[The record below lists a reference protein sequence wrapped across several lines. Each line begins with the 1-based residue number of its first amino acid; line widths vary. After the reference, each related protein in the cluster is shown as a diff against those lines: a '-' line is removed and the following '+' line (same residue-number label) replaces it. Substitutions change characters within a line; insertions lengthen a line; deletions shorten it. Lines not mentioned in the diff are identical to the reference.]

1 MMFKKVLV
9 ANRGEIAVRV
19 IRTLKEMGI
28 KSVAIYSSA
37 DADSLHVKLAD
48 EAISVGGPKSKDSY
62 LNMKNILSAALLTGA
77 EAIHPGY
84 GFLSENELFVEMV
97 EAVGL
102 KWIGPSPKVIE
113 LMGNKANA
121 RESMRAA
128 GVPVI
133 PGSEGFIRDASEAK
147 AVADR
152 VGYPLLLKAAAGGG
166 GKGMR
171 FVYSDDE
178 LADKFDDAQREAKAA
193 FGDEHMYVE
202 KVMENVRHIEMQVMR
217 DQFGNV
223 LYFPERNC
231 SLQRN
236 NQKVMEESPALG
248 VTPAMRSE
256 LGDIATKAVNALQY
270 ENTGTLEFLQDHE
283 GNFYFME
290 MNTRIQVEHPVTE
303 MVTGVDLIRM
313 QIEVAAGEALKV
325 SQDDIALNGH
335 ALEVRLNAEQPA
347 LNFAPSAGQIDF
359 AFLPTGG
366 PGIRIDS
373 AIYTGDRIQPF
384 YDSMIGKLLVHA
396 ENRLDA
402 VTKMKRILDEL
413 VIEGVNTNAQFQ
425 MALLNDPTVV
435 RGMFD
440 TRYLEKDFL
449 PRWQDSLP
457 AAD

>member
-1 MMFKKVLV
+1 MFKKVLV

-102 KWIGPSPKVIE
+102 KWIGPSPHVIE

-121 RESMRAA
+121 RESMCAA

-133 PGSEGFIRDASEAK
+133 PGSEGFIRDANEAK
-147 AVADR
+147 LVADR

-171 FVYSDDE
+171 FVYSEDE

-217 DQFGNV
+217 DQFGHV

-248 VTPAMRSE
+248 VTPAMRE
-256 LGDIATKAVNALQY
+256 NLGDIATKAVNALQY
-270 ENTGTLEFLQDHE
+270 ENTGTLEFLQDHD
-283 GNFYFME
+283 GHFYFME

-313 QIEVAAGEALKV
+313 QIEVAAGEPLKV
-325 SQDDIALNGH
+325 SQADIALKGH

-347 LNFAPSAGQIDF
+347 KNFAPSAGTIDF

-373 AIYTGDRIQPF
+373 AIYTGDKIQPF

-396 ENRLDA
+396 DNRLEA
-402 VTKMKRILDEL
+402 VTKMDRILDEL
-413 VIEGVNTNAQFQ
+413 VIQGVNTNADFQ
-425 MALLNDPTVV
+425 KALLHDPTVA

-440 TRYLEKDFL
+440 TRYLEKEFL
-449 PRWQDSLP
+449 PRWQASLP

>member
-1 MMFKKVLV
+1 MFKKVLV

-102 KWIGPSPKVIE
+102 KWIGPSPHVIE

-133 PGSEGFIRDASEAK
+133 PGSEGFIRDANEAK
-147 AVADR
+147 LVADR

-171 FVYSDDE
+171 FVYSEDE

-217 DQFGNV
+217 DQFGHV

-248 VTPAMRSE
+248 VTPAMRE
-256 LGDIATKAVNALQY
+256 NLGDIATKAVNALQY
-270 ENTGTLEFLQDHE
+270 ENTGTLEFLQDHD
-283 GNFYFME
+283 GHFYFME

-313 QIEVAAGEALKV
+313 QIEVAAGEPLKV
-325 SQDDIALNGH
+325 SQSDIALKGH

-347 LNFAPSAGQIDF
+347 KNFAPSAGTIDF

-373 AIYTGDRIQPF
+373 AIYTGDKIQPF

-396 ENRLDA
+396 DNRLEA
-402 VTKMKRILDEL
+402 VTKMDRILDEL
-413 VIEGVNTNAQFQ
+413 VIQGVNTNADFQ
-425 MALLNDPTVV
+425 KALLHDQTVA

-440 TRYLEKDFL
+440 TRYLEKEFL
-449 PRWQDSLP
+449 PRWQASLP

>member
-1 MMFKKVLV
+1 MFKKVLV

-84 GFLSENELFVEMV
+84 GFLSENELFVEMA
-97 EAVGL
+97 EAVDL

-133 PGSEGFIRDASEAK
+133 PGSEGFIRDATEAK

-171 FVYSDDE
+171 FVYSADE

-217 DQFGNV
+217 DRFGNV

-248 VTPAMRSE
+248 VTQEMRDN
-256 LGDIATKAVNALQY
+256 LGEIATKAVNALQY
-270 ENTGTLEFLQDHE
+270 ENTGTLEFLQDHD

-313 QIEVAAGEALKV
+313 QIEVAAGEPLSV
-325 SQDDIALNGH
+325 SQADIALKGH

-347 LNFAPSAGQIDF
+347 KNFAPSAGTIDF

-373 AIYTGDRIQPF
+373 AIYAGDKIQPF

-396 ENRLDA
+396 NNRADA
-402 VTKMKRILDEL
+402 VTKMDRILDEL
-413 VIEGVNTNAQFQ
+413 VVHGVSTNAEFQ
-425 MALLNDPTVV
+425 KALLHDPTVA

-440 TRYLEKDFL
+440 TRYLEKEFL
-449 PRWQDSLP
+449 PRWQASLP
-457 AAD
+457 KAD

>member
-1 MMFKKVLV
+1 M
-9 ANRGEIAVRV
+9 
-19 IRTLKEMGI
+19 
-28 KSVAIYSSA
+28 
-37 DADSLHVKLAD
+37 
-48 EAISVGGPKSKDSY
+48 
-62 LNMKNILSAALLTGA
+62 
-77 EAIHPGY
+77 
-84 GFLSENELFVEMV
+84 
-97 EAVGL
+97 
-102 KWIGPSPKVIE
+102 
-113 LMGNKANA
+113 
-121 RESMRAA
+121 
-128 GVPVI
+128 
-133 PGSEGFIRDASEAK
+133 
-147 AVADR
+147 ADR

-171 FVYSDDE
+171 FVYSADE

-217 DQFGNV
+217 DRFGNV

-248 VTPAMRSE
+248 VTQEMRDN
-256 LGDIATKAVNALQY
+256 LGEIATKAVNALQY
-270 ENTGTLEFLQDHE
+270 ENTGTLEFLQDHD

-313 QIEVAAGEALKV
+313 QIEVAAGEPLSV
-325 SQDDIALNGH
+325 SQADIALKGH

-347 LNFAPSAGQIDF
+347 KNFAPSAGTIDF

-373 AIYTGDRIQPF
+373 AIYAGDKIQPF

-396 ENRLDA
+396 NNRADA
-402 VTKMKRILDEL
+402 VTKMDRILDEL
-413 VIEGVNTNAQFQ
+413 VVHGVSTNAEFQ
-425 MALLNDPTVV
+425 KALLHDPTVA

-440 TRYLEKDFL
+440 TRYLEKEFL
-449 PRWQDSLP
+449 PRWQASLP
-457 AAD
+457 KAD

>member
-1 MMFKKVLV
+1 MFKKVLV

-102 KWIGPSPKVIE
+102 KWIGPSPHVIE

-133 PGSEGFIRDASEAK
+133 PGSEGFIRDANEAK
-147 AVADR
+147 LVADR

-171 FVYSDDE
+171 FVYSEDE

-217 DQFGNV
+217 DQFGHV

-248 VTPAMRSE
+248 VTPAMRKN

-270 ENTGTLEFLQDHE
+270 ENTGTLEFLQDHD
-283 GNFYFME
+283 GHFYFME

-313 QIEVAAGEALKV
+313 QIEVAAGEPLKV
-325 SQDDIALNGH
+325 SQADIALKGH

-347 LNFAPSAGQIDF
+347 KNFAPSAGTIDF

-373 AIYTGDRIQPF
+373 AIYTGDKIQPF

-396 ENRLDA
+396 DNRLEA
-402 VTKMKRILDEL
+402 VTKMDRILDEL
-413 VIEGVNTNAQFQ
+413 VIQGVNTNADFQ
-425 MALLNDPTVV
+425 KALLHDPTVA

-440 TRYLEKDFL
+440 TRYLEKEFL
-449 PRWQDSLP
+449 PRWQASLP
-457 AAD
+457 VAD

>member
-1 MMFKKVLV
+1 MFKKVLV

-102 KWIGPSPKVIE
+102 KWIGPSPHVIK

-133 PGSEGFIRDASEAK
+133 PGSEGFIRDANEAK
-147 AVADR
+147 LVADR

-171 FVYSDDE
+171 FVYSEDE

-217 DQFGNV
+217 DQFGHV

-248 VTPAMRSE
+248 VTPAMRE
-256 LGDIATKAVNALQY
+256 NLGDIATKAVNALQY
-270 ENTGTLEFLQDHE
+270 ENTGTLEFLQDHD
-283 GNFYFME
+283 GHFYFME

-313 QIEVAAGEALKV
+313 QIEVAAGEPLKV
-325 SQDDIALNGH
+325 SQSDIALKGH

-347 LNFAPSAGQIDF
+347 KNFAPSAGTIDF

-373 AIYTGDRIQPF
+373 AIYTGDKIQPF

-396 ENRLDA
+396 DNRLEA
-402 VTKMKRILDEL
+402 VTKMDRILDEL
-413 VIEGVNTNAQFQ
+413 VIQGVNTNADFQ
-425 MALLNDPTVV
+425 KALLHDPTVA

-440 TRYLEKDFL
+440 TRYLEKEFL
-449 PRWQDSLP
+449 PRWQASLP

>member
-1 MMFKKVLV
+1 MFKKVLV

-102 KWIGPSPKVIE
+102 KWIGPSPHVIE

-133 PGSEGFIRDASEAK
+133 PGSEGFIRDANEAK
-147 AVADR
+147 PVADR

-171 FVYSDDE
+171 FVYSEDE

-217 DQFGNV
+217 DQFGQV

-248 VTPAMRSE
+248 VTPAMRE
-256 LGDIATKAVNALQY
+256 NLGDIATKAVNALQY
-270 ENTGTLEFLQDHE
+270 ENTGTLEFLQDHD
-283 GNFYFME
+283 GHFYFME

-313 QIEVAAGEALKV
+313 QIEVAAGEPLKV
-325 SQDDIALNGH
+325 SQADIALKGH

-347 LNFAPSAGQIDF
+347 KNFAPSAGTIDF

-373 AIYTGDRIQPF
+373 AIYTGDKIQPF

-396 ENRLDA
+396 DNRLDA
-402 VTKMKRILDEL
+402 VTKMDRILDEL
-413 VIEGVNTNAQFQ
+413 VIQGVNTNANFQ
-425 MALLNDPTVV
+425 KALLHDPTVA

-440 TRYLEKDFL
+440 TRYLEKEFL
-449 PRWQDSLP
+449 PRWQASLP

>member
-1 MMFKKVLV
+1 MFKKVLV

-102 KWIGPSPKVIE
+102 KWIGPSPHVIE

-133 PGSEGFIRDASEAK
+133 PGSEGFIRDANEAK
-147 AVADR
+147 LVADR

-171 FVYSDDE
+171 FVYSEDE

-217 DQFGNV
+217 DQFGHV

-248 VTPAMRSE
+248 VTPAMRE
-256 LGDIATKAVNALQY
+256 NLGDIATKAVNALQY
-270 ENTGTLEFLQDHE
+270 ENTGTLEFLQDHD
-283 GNFYFME
+283 GHFYFME

-313 QIEVAAGEALKV
+313 QIEVAAGEPLKV
-325 SQDDIALNGH
+325 SQSDIALKGH

-347 LNFAPSAGQIDF
+347 KNFAPSAGTIDF

-373 AIYTGDRIQPF
+373 AIYTGDKIQPF

-396 ENRLDA
+396 DNRLEA
-402 VTKMKRILDEL
+402 VTKMDRILDEL
-413 VIEGVNTNAQFQ
+413 VIQGVNTNADFQ
-425 MALLNDPTVV
+425 KALLHDPTVA

-440 TRYLEKDFL
+440 TRYLEKEFL
-449 PRWQDSLP
+449 PRWQASLP
-457 AAD
+457 ATD

>member
-1 MMFKKVLV
+1 MFKKVLV

-84 GFLSENELFVEMV
+84 GFLSENELFVEMA

-133 PGSEGFIRDASEAK
+133 PGSEGFIRDAAEAK

-171 FVYSDDE
+171 FVYSADE

-217 DQFGNV
+217 DRFGNV

-248 VTPAMRSE
+248 VTQEMRDN
-256 LGDIATKAVNALQY
+256 LGEIATKAVNALQY
-270 ENTGTLEFLQDHE
+270 ENTGTLEFLQDHD

-313 QIEVAAGEALKV
+313 QIEVAAGEPLSV
-325 SQDDIALNGH
+325 SQADIALKGH

-347 LNFAPSAGQIDF
+347 KNFAPSAGTIDF

-373 AIYTGDRIQPF
+373 AIYAGDKIQPF

-396 ENRLDA
+396 NNRADA
-402 VTKMKRILDEL
+402 VTKMDRILDEL
-413 VIEGVNTNAQFQ
+413 VVHGVSTNAEFQ
-425 MALLNDPTVV
+425 KVLLLVNKGA

-440 TRYLEKDFL
+440 TRYLEKEFL
-449 PRWQDSLP
+449 PRWQASLP
-457 AAD
+457 KAD

>member
-1 MMFKKVLV
+1 MFKKVLV

-248 VTPAMRSE
+248 VTPAMRAE

-303 MVTGVDLIRM
+303 MVTGIDLIRM
-313 QIEVAAGEALKV
+313 QIEVAAGEALKL
-325 SQDDIALNGH
+325 SQDDITLNGH

-347 LNFAPSAGQIDF
+347 LNFAPSAGKIDF

-373 AIYTGDRIQPF
+373 AIYTGDKIQPF

-413 VIEGVNTNAQFQ
+413 VIEGVNTNADFQ

>member
-1 MMFKKVLV
+1 MFKKVLV

-102 KWIGPSPKVIE
+102 KWIGPSPHVIE

-133 PGSEGFIRDASEAK
+133 PGSEGFIRDANEAK
-147 AVADR
+147 LVADR

-171 FVYSDDE
+171 FVYSEDE

-217 DQFGNV
+217 DQFGHV

-248 VTPAMRSE
+248 VTPAMRE
-256 LGDIATKAVNALQY
+256 NLGDIATKAVNALQY
-270 ENTGTLEFLQDHE
+270 ENTGTLEFLQDHD
-283 GNFYFME
+283 GHFYFME

-313 QIEVAAGEALKV
+313 QIEVAAGEPLKV
-325 SQDDIALNGH
+325 SQSDIALKGH

-347 LNFAPSAGQIDF
+347 KNFAPSAGTINF

-373 AIYTGDRIQPF
+373 AIYTGDKIQPF

-396 ENRLDA
+396 DNRLEA
-402 VTKMKRILDEL
+402 VTKMDRILDEL
-413 VIEGVNTNAQFQ
+413 VIQGVNTNADFQ
-425 MALLNDPTVV
+425 KALLHDPTVA

-440 TRYLEKDFL
+440 TRYLEKEFL
-449 PRWQDSLP
+449 PRWQASLP

>member
-1 MMFKKVLV
+1 MFKKVLV

-102 KWIGPSPKVIE
+102 KWIGPSPHVIE

-133 PGSEGFIRDASEAK
+133 PGSEGFIRDANEAK
-147 AVADR
+147 LVADR

-171 FVYSDDE
+171 FVYSEDE

-217 DQFGNV
+217 DQFGHV

-248 VTPAMRSE
+248 VTPAMRE
-256 LGDIATKAVNALQY
+256 NLGDIATKAVNALQY
-270 ENTGTLEFLQDHE
+270 ENTGTLEFLQDHD
-283 GNFYFME
+283 GHFYFME

-313 QIEVAAGEALKV
+313 QIEVAAGEPLKV
-325 SQDDIALNGH
+325 SQADIALKGH

-347 LNFAPSAGQIDF
+347 KNFAPSAGTIDF

-373 AIYTGDRIQPF
+373 AIYTGDKIQPF

-396 ENRLDA
+396 DNRLEA
-402 VTKMKRILDEL
+402 VTKMDRILDEL
-413 VIEGVNTNAQFQ
+413 VIQGVNTNADFQ
-425 MALLNDPTVV
+425 KALLHDSTVA

-440 TRYLEKDFL
+440 TRYLEKEFL
-449 PRWQDSLP
+449 PRWQASLP

>member
-1 MMFKKVLV
+1 MFKKVLV

-102 KWIGPSPKVIE
+102 KWIGPSPHVIE

-133 PGSEGFIRDASEAK
+133 PGSEGFIRDANEAK
-147 AVADR
+147 LVADR

-171 FVYSDDE
+171 FVYSEDE
-178 LADKFDDAQREAKAA
+178 LADMFDDAQREEKAA

-217 DQFGNV
+217 DQFGHV

-248 VTPAMRSE
+248 VTPAMRE
-256 LGDIATKAVNALQY
+256 NLGDIATKAVNALQY
-270 ENTGTLEFLQDHE
+270 ENTGTLEFLQDHD
-283 GNFYFME
+283 GHFYFME

-313 QIEVAAGEALKV
+313 QIEVAAGEPLKV
-325 SQDDIALNGH
+325 SQADIALKGH

-347 LNFAPSAGQIDF
+347 KNFAPSAGTIDF

-373 AIYTGDRIQPF
+373 AIYTGDKIQPF

-396 ENRLDA
+396 DNRLEA
-402 VTKMKRILDEL
+402 VTKMDRILDEL
-413 VIEGVNTNAQFQ
+413 VIQGVNTNADFQ
-425 MALLNDPTVV
+425 KALLHDPTVA

-440 TRYLEKDFL
+440 TRYLEKEFL
-449 PRWQDSLP
+449 PRWQASLP

>member
-1 MMFKKVLV
+1 MFKKVLV

-102 KWIGPSPKVIE
+102 KWIGPSPHVIE

-133 PGSEGFIRDASEAK
+133 PGSEGFIRDANEAK
-147 AVADR
+147 LVADR

-171 FVYSDDE
+171 FVYSEDE

-217 DQFGNV
+217 DQFGHV

-248 VTPAMRSE
+248 VTPAMRKN

-270 ENTGTLEFLQDHE
+270 ENTGTLEFLQDHD
-283 GNFYFME
+283 GHFYFME

-313 QIEVAAGEALKV
+313 QIEVAAGEPLKV
-325 SQDDIALNGH
+325 SQSDIALKGH

-347 LNFAPSAGQIDF
+347 KNFAPSAGTIDF

-373 AIYTGDRIQPF
+373 AIYTGDKIQPF

-396 ENRLDA
+396 DNRLEA
-402 VTKMKRILDEL
+402 VTKMDRILDEL
-413 VIEGVNTNAQFQ
+413 VIQGVNTNADFQ
-425 MALLNDPTVV
+425 KALLHDPTVA

-440 TRYLEKDFL
+440 TRYLEKEFL
-449 PRWQDSLP
+449 PRWQASLP

>member
-1 MMFKKVLV
+1 MFKKVLV

-37 DADSLHVKLAD
+37 DSDSLHVKLAD

-102 KWIGPSPKVIE
+102 KWIGPSPHVIE

-133 PGSEGFIRDASEAK
+133 PGSEGFIRDANEAK
-147 AVADR
+147 LVADR

-171 FVYSDDE
+171 FVYSEDE

-217 DQFGNV
+217 DQFGQV

-248 VTPAMRSE
+248 VTPAMRE
-256 LGDIATKAVNALQY
+256 NLGDIATKAVNALQY
-270 ENTGTLEFLQDHE
+270 ENTGTLEFLQDHD
-283 GNFYFME
+283 GHFYFME

-313 QIEVAAGEALKV
+313 QIEVAAGEPLKV
-325 SQDDIALNGH
+325 SQADIALKGH

-347 LNFAPSAGQIDF
+347 KNFAPSAGTIDF

-373 AIYTGDRIQPF
+373 AIYTGDKIQPF

-396 ENRLDA
+396 DNRLDA
-402 VTKMKRILDEL
+402 VTKMDRILDEL
-413 VIEGVNTNAQFQ
+413 VIQGVNTNADFQ
-425 MALLNDPTVV
+425 KALLHDPTVA

-440 TRYLEKDFL
+440 TRYLEKEFL
-449 PRWQDSLP
+449 PRWQASLP
-457 AAD
+457 VAD

>member
-1 MMFKKVLV
+1 MFKKVLV

-102 KWIGPSPKVIE
+102 KWIGPSPHVIE

-133 PGSEGFIRDASEAK
+133 PGSEGFIRDANEAK
-147 AVADR
+147 LVADR

-171 FVYSDDE
+171 FVYSEDE

-217 DQFGNV
+217 DQFGHV

-248 VTPAMRSE
+248 VTPAMRE
-256 LGDIATKAVNALQY
+256 NLGDIATKAVNALQY
-270 ENTGTLEFLQDHE
+270 ENTLEFLQDHD
-283 GNFYFME
+283 GHFYFME

-313 QIEVAAGEALKV
+313 QIEVAAGEPLKV
-325 SQDDIALNGH
+325 SQADIALKGH

-347 LNFAPSAGQIDF
+347 KNFAPSAGTIDF

-373 AIYTGDRIQPF
+373 AIYTGDKIQPF

-396 ENRLDA
+396 DNRLEA
-402 VTKMKRILDEL
+402 VTKMDRILDEL
-413 VIEGVNTNAQFQ
+413 VIQGVNTNADFQ
-425 MALLNDPTVV
+425 KALLHDPTVA

-440 TRYLEKDFL
+440 TRYLEKEFL
-449 PRWQDSLP
+449 PRWQASLP

>member
-1 MMFKKVLV
+1 MFKKVLV

-102 KWIGPSPKVIE
+102 KWIGPSPHVIE

-133 PGSEGFIRDASEAK
+133 PGSEGFIRDANEAK
-147 AVADR
+147 LVADR

-171 FVYSDDE
+171 FVYSEDE

-217 DQFGNV
+217 DQFGHV

-248 VTPAMRSE
+248 VTPAMRE
-256 LGDIATKAVNALQY
+256 NLGDIATKAVNALQY
-270 ENTGTLEFLQDHE
+270 ENTGTLEFLQDHD
-283 GNFYFME
+283 GHFYFME

-313 QIEVAAGEALKV
+313 QIEVAAGEPLKV
-325 SQDDIALNGH
+325 SQADIALKGH

-347 LNFAPSAGQIDF
+347 KNFAPSAGTIDF

-373 AIYTGDRIQPF
+373 AIYTGDKIQPF
-384 YDSMIGKLLVHA
+384 YDSM
-396 ENRLDA
+396 
-402 VTKMKRILDEL
+402 
-413 VIEGVNTNAQFQ
+413 
-425 MALLNDPTVV
+425 
-435 RGMFD
+435 
-440 TRYLEKDFL
+440 
-449 PRWQDSLP
+449 
-457 AAD
+457 

>member
-1 MMFKKVLV
+1 MFKKVLV

-84 GFLSENELFVEMV
+84 GFLSENELFVEMA

-102 KWIGPSPKVIE
+102 KWIGPRPKVIE

-133 PGSEGFIRDASEAK
+133 PGSEGFIRDATEAK

-171 FVYSDDE
+171 FVYSADE

-217 DQFGNV
+217 DRFGNV

-248 VTPAMRSE
+248 VTQEMRDN
-256 LGDIATKAVNALQY
+256 LGEIATKAVNALQY
-270 ENTGTLEFLQDHE
+270 ENTGTLEFLQDHD

-313 QIEVAAGEALKV
+313 QIEVAAGEPLSV
-325 SQDDIALNGH
+325 SQADIALKGH

-347 LNFAPSAGQIDF
+347 KNFAPSAGTIDF

-373 AIYTGDRIQPF
+373 AIYAGDKIQPF

-396 ENRLDA
+396 DNRGDA
-402 VTKMKRILDEL
+402 VTKMDRILDEL
-413 VIEGVNTNAQFQ
+413 VVHGVSTNAEFQ
-425 MALLNDPTVV
+425 KALLHDPTVAS
-435 RGMFD
+435 GMFD
-440 TRYLEKDFL
+440 TRYLEKEFL
-449 PRWQDSLP
+449 PRWQASLP
-457 AAD
+457 KAD

>member
-1 MMFKKVLV
+1 MFKKVLV

-102 KWIGPSPKVIE
+102 KWIGPSHHVIE

-133 PGSEGFIRDASEAK
+133 PGSEGFIRDANEAK
-147 AVADR
+147 LVADR
-152 VGYPLLLKAAAGGG
+152 VGYPVLLKAAAGGG

-171 FVYSDDE
+171 FVYSEDE

-217 DQFGNV
+217 DQFGHV

-248 VTPAMRSE
+248 VTPAMRE
-256 LGDIATKAVNALQY
+256 NLGDIATKAVNALQY
-270 ENTGTLEFLQDHE
+270 ENTGTLEFLQDHD
-283 GNFYFME
+283 GHFYFME

-313 QIEVAAGEALKV
+313 QIEVAAGEPLKV
-325 SQDDIALNGH
+325 SQADIALKGH

-347 LNFAPSAGQIDF
+347 KNFAPSAGTIDF

-373 AIYTGDRIQPF
+373 AIYTGDKIQPF

-396 ENRLDA
+396 DNRLEA
-402 VTKMKRILDEL
+402 VTKMDRILDEL
-413 VIEGVNTNAQFQ
+413 VIQGVNTNADFQ
-425 MALLNDPTVV
+425 KALLHDPTVA

-440 TRYLEKDFL
+440 TRYLEKEFL
-449 PRWQDSLP
+449 PRWQVSLP

>member
-1 MMFKKVLV
+1 MFKKVLV

-48 EAISVGGPKSKDSY
+48 EAISVGGPMSKDSY

-102 KWIGPSPKVIE
+102 KWIGPSPHVIE

-133 PGSEGFIRDASEAK
+133 PGSEGFIRDANEAK
-147 AVADR
+147 LVADR

-171 FVYSDDE
+171 FVYSEDE

-217 DQFGNV
+217 DQFGHV

-248 VTPAMRSE
+248 VTPAMRE
-256 LGDIATKAVNALQY
+256 NLGDIATKAVNALQY
-270 ENTGTLEFLQDHE
+270 ENTGTLEFLQDHD
-283 GNFYFME
+283 GHFYFME

-313 QIEVAAGEALKV
+313 QIEVAAGEPLKV
-325 SQDDIALNGH
+325 SQADIALKGH

-347 LNFAPSAGQIDF
+347 KNFAPSAGTIDF

-373 AIYTGDRIQPF
+373 AIYTGDKIQPF

-396 ENRLDA
+396 DNRLEA
-402 VTKMKRILDEL
+402 VTKMDRILDEL
-413 VIEGVNTNAQFQ
+413 VIQGVNTNADFQ
-425 MALLNDPTVV
+425 KALLHDPTVA

-440 TRYLEKDFL
+440 TRYLEKEFL
-449 PRWQDSLP
+449 PRWQASLP
-457 AAD
+457 SAD

>member
-1 MMFKKVLV
+1 MFKKVLV

-84 GFLSENELFVEMV
+84 GFLSENELFVEMA
-97 EAVGL
+97 ESVGL

-133 PGSEGFIRDASEAK
+133 PGSEGFIRDATEAK

-171 FVYSDDE
+171 FVYSADE

-217 DQFGNV
+217 DRFGNV

-248 VTPAMRSE
+248 VTQEMRDN
-256 LGDIATKAVNALQY
+256 LGEIATKAVNALQY

-313 QIEVAAGEALKV
+313 QIEVAAGEPLSV
-325 SQDDIALNGH
+325 SQADIALKGH

-347 LNFAPSAGQIDF
+347 KNFAPSAGTIDF

-373 AIYTGDRIQPF
+373 AIYAGDKIQPF

-396 ENRLDA
+396 NNRADA
-402 VTKMKRILDEL
+402 VTKMDRILDEL
-413 VIEGVNTNAQFQ
+413 VVHGVSTNAEFQ
-425 MALLNDPTVV
+425 KALLHDPTVA

-440 TRYLEKDFL
+440 TRYLEKEFL
-449 PRWQDSLP
+449 PRWQASLP
-457 AAD
+457 KAD

>member
-1 MMFKKVLV
+1 MFKKVLV

-102 KWIGPSPKVIE
+102 KWIGPSPHVIE

-133 PGSEGFIRDASEAK
+133 PGSEGFIRDANEAK
-147 AVADR
+147 LVADR

-171 FVYSDDE
+171 FVYSEDE

-217 DQFGNV
+217 DQFGHV

-248 VTPAMRSE
+248 VTPAMRE
-256 LGDIATKAVNALQY
+256 NLGDIATKAVNALQY
-270 ENTGTLEFLQDHE
+270 ENTGTLEFLQDHD
-283 GNFYFME
+283 GHFYFME

-313 QIEVAAGEALKV
+313 QIEVAAGEPLKV
-325 SQDDIALNGH
+325 SQSDIALKGH

-347 LNFAPSAGQIDF
+347 KNFAPSAGTIDF

-373 AIYTGDRIQPF
+373 AIYTGDKIQPF

-396 ENRLDA
+396 DNRLEA
-402 VTKMKRILDEL
+402 VTKMDRILDEL
-413 VIEGVNTNAQFQ
+413 VIQGVNTNADFQ
-425 MALLNDPTVV
+425 KALLHDPTVA

-440 TRYLEKDFL
+440 TRYLEKEFM
-449 PRWQDSLP
+449 PRWQASLP
-457 AAD
+457 ATD

>member
-1 MMFKKVLV
+1 MFKKVLV

-102 KWIGPSPKVIE
+102 KWIGPSPHVIE

-133 PGSEGFIRDASEAK
+133 PGSEGFIRDANEAK
-147 AVADR
+147 LVADR

-171 FVYSDDE
+171 FVYSEDE

-217 DQFGNV
+217 DQFGHV

-248 VTPAMRSE
+248 VTPAMRE
-256 LGDIATKAVNALQY
+256 NLGDIATKAVNALQY
-270 ENTGTLEFLQDHE
+270 ENTGTLEFLQDHD
-283 GNFYFME
+283 GHFYFME

-313 QIEVAAGEALKV
+313 QIEVAAGEPLKV
-325 SQDDIALNGH
+325 SQADIALKGH

-347 LNFAPSAGQIDF
+347 KNFAPSAGTINF

-373 AIYTGDRIQPF
+373 AIYTGDKIQPF

-396 ENRLDA
+396 DNRLEA
-402 VTKMKRILDEL
+402 VTKMDRILDEL
-413 VIEGVNTNAQFQ
+413 VIQGVNTNADFQ
-425 MALLNDPTVV
+425 KALLHDPTVA

-440 TRYLEKDFL
+440 TRYLEKEFL
-449 PRWQDSLP
+449 PRWQASLP
-457 AAD
+457 ATD

>member
-1 MMFKKVLV
+1 MFKKVLV

-102 KWIGPSPKVIE
+102 KWIGPSPHVIE

-133 PGSEGFIRDASEAK
+133 PGSEGFIRDANEAK
-147 AVADR
+147 LVADR

-171 FVYSDDE
+171 FVYSEDE

-217 DQFGNV
+217 DQFGHV

-248 VTPAMRSE
+248 VTPAMRE
-256 LGDIATKAVNALQY
+256 NLGDIATKAVNALQY
-270 ENTGTLEFLQDHE
+270 ENTGTLEFLQDH
-283 GNFYFME
+283 GGHFYFME

-313 QIEVAAGEALKV
+313 QIEVAAGEPLKV
-325 SQDDIALNGH
+325 SQADIALKGH

-347 LNFAPSAGQIDF
+347 KNFAPSAGTIDF

-373 AIYTGDRIQPF
+373 AIYTGDKIQPF

-396 ENRLDA
+396 DNRLEA
-402 VTKMKRILDEL
+402 VTKMDRILDEL
-413 VIEGVNTNAQFQ
+413 VIQGVNTNADFQ
-425 MALLNDPTVV
+425 KALLHDPTVA

-440 TRYLEKDFL
+440 TRYLEKEFL
-449 PRWQDSLP
+449 PRWQASLP

>member
-1 MMFKKVLV
+1 MFKKVLV

-28 KSVAIYSSA
+28 QSVAIYSSA

-102 KWIGPSPKVIE
+102 KWIGPSPHVIE

-133 PGSEGFIRDASEAK
+133 PGSEGFIRDANEAK
-147 AVADR
+147 LVADR

-171 FVYSDDE
+171 FVYSEDE

-217 DQFGNV
+217 DQFGHV

-248 VTPAMRSE
+248 VTPAMRE
-256 LGDIATKAVNALQY
+256 NLGDIATKAVNALQY
-270 ENTGTLEFLQDHE
+270 ENTGTLEFLQDHD
-283 GNFYFME
+283 GHFYFME

-313 QIEVAAGEALKV
+313 QIEVAAGEPLKV
-325 SQDDIALNGH
+325 SQSDIALKGH

-347 LNFAPSAGQIDF
+347 KNFAPSAGTIDF

-373 AIYTGDRIQPF
+373 AIYTGDKIQPF

-396 ENRLDA
+396 DNRLEA
-402 VTKMKRILDEL
+402 VTKMDRILDEL
-413 VIEGVNTNAQFQ
+413 VIQGVNTNADFQ
-425 MALLNDPTVV
+425 KALLHDPTVA

-440 TRYLEKDFL
+440 TRYLEKEFL
-449 PRWQDSLP
+449 PRWQASLP

>member
-1 MMFKKVLV
+1 MFKKVLV

-133 PGSEGFIRDASEAK
+133 PGSEGFIRDATEAK

-171 FVYSDDE
+171 FVYSADE

-217 DQFGNV
+217 DRFGNV

-248 VTPAMRSE
+248 VTQEMRDN
-256 LGDIATKAVNALQY
+256 LGEIATKAVNALQY
-270 ENTGTLEFLQDHE
+270 ENTGTLEFLQDHD

-313 QIEVAAGEALKV
+313 QIEVAAGEPLSV
-325 SQDDIALNGH
+325 SQADIALKGH

-347 LNFAPSAGQIDF
+347 KNFAPSAGTIDF

-373 AIYTGDRIQPF
+373 AIYAGDKIQPF

-396 ENRLDA
+396 DNRGDA
-402 VTKMKRILDEL
+402 VTKMDRILDEL
-413 VIEGVNTNAQFQ
+413 VVHGVSTNAEFQ
-425 MALLNDPTVV
+425 KALLHDPTVA

-440 TRYLEKDFL
+440 TRYLEKEFL
-449 PRWQDSLP
+449 PRWQASLP
-457 AAD
+457 KAD

>member
-1 MMFKKVLV
+1 MFKKVLV

-102 KWIGPSPKVIE
+102 KWIGPSPHVIE

-133 PGSEGFIRDASEAK
+133 PGSEGFIRDANEAK
-147 AVADR
+147 LVADR

-171 FVYSDDE
+171 FVYSEDE

-217 DQFGNV
+217 DQFGHV

-248 VTPAMRSE
+248 VTPAMRE
-256 LGDIATKAVNALQY
+256 NLGDIATKAVNALQY
-270 ENTGTLEFLQDHE
+270 ENTGTLEFLQDHD
-283 GNFYFME
+283 GHFYFME

-313 QIEVAAGEALKV
+313 QIEVAAGEPLKV
-325 SQDDIALNGH
+325 SQSDIALKGH

-347 LNFAPSAGQIDF
+347 KNFAPSAGTIDF

-373 AIYTGDRIQPF
+373 AIYTGDKIQPF

-396 ENRLDA
+396 DNRLEA
-402 VTKMKRILDEL
+402 VTKMDRILDEL
-413 VIEGVNTNAQFQ
+413 VIQGVNTNADFQ
-425 MALLNDPTVV
+425 KALLHDPTVA
-435 RGMFD
+435 RGIFD
-440 TRYLEKDFL
+440 TRYLEKEFL
-449 PRWQDSLP
+449 PRWQASLP

>member
-1 MMFKKVLV
+1 MFKKVLV

-84 GFLSENELFVEMV
+84 GFLSENELFVEMA

-102 KWIGPSPKVIE
+102 KWIGPRPKVIE

-133 PGSEGFIRDASEAK
+133 PGSEGFIRDATEAK

-171 FVYSDDE
+171 FVYSADE

-217 DQFGNV
+217 DRFGNV

-248 VTPAMRSE
+248 VTQEMRDN
-256 LGDIATKAVNALQY
+256 LGEIATKAVNALQY

-313 QIEVAAGEALKV
+313 QIEVAAGEPLSV
-325 SQDDIALNGH
+325 SQADIALKGH

-347 LNFAPSAGQIDF
+347 KNFAPSAGTIDF

-373 AIYTGDRIQPF
+373 AIYAGDKIQPF

-396 ENRLDA
+396 NNRADA
-402 VTKMKRILDEL
+402 VTKMDRILDEL
-413 VIEGVNTNAQFQ
+413 VVHGVSTNAEFQ
-425 MALLNDPTVV
+425 KALLHDPTVA

-440 TRYLEKDFL
+440 TRYLEKEFL
-449 PRWQDSLP
+449 PRWQASLP
-457 AAD
+457 KAD

>member
-1 MMFKKVLV
+1 MFKKVLV

-102 KWIGPSPKVIE
+102 KWIGPSPHVIE

-133 PGSEGFIRDASEAK
+133 PGSEGFIRDANEAK
-147 AVADR
+147 LVADR

-171 FVYSDDE
+171 FVYSEDE

-217 DQFGNV
+217 DQFGQV

-248 VTPAMRSE
+248 VTPAMRE
-256 LGDIATKAVNALQY
+256 NLGDIATKAVNALQY
-270 ENTGTLEFLQDHE
+270 ENTGTLEFLQDHD
-283 GNFYFME
+283 GHFYFME

-313 QIEVAAGEALKV
+313 QIEVAAGEPLKV
-325 SQDDIALNGH
+325 SQADIALKGH

-347 LNFAPSAGQIDF
+347 KNFAPSAGTIDF

-373 AIYTGDRIQPF
+373 AIYTGDKIQPF

-396 ENRLDA
+396 DNRLDA
-402 VTKMKRILDEL
+402 VTKMDRILDEL
-413 VIEGVNTNAQFQ
+413 VIQGVNTNADFQ
-425 MALLNDPTVV
+425 KALLHDPTVA

-440 TRYLEKDFL
+440 TRYLEKEFL
-449 PRWQDSLP
+449 PRWKASLP

>member
-1 MMFKKVLV
+1 MFKKVLV

-62 LNMKNILSAALLTGA
+62 LNMKNILSAAMLTGA

-102 KWIGPSPKVIE
+102 KWIGPSPHVIE

-133 PGSEGFIRDASEAK
+133 PGSEGFIRDANEAK
-147 AVADR
+147 LVADR

-171 FVYSDDE
+171 FVYSEDE

-217 DQFGNV
+217 DQFGHV

-248 VTPAMRSE
+248 VTPAMRE
-256 LGDIATKAVNALQY
+256 NLGDIATKAMNALQY
-270 ENTGTLEFLQDHE
+270 ENTGTLEFLQDHD
-283 GNFYFME
+283 GHFYFME

-313 QIEVAAGEALKV
+313 QIEVAAGEPLKV
-325 SQDDIALNGH
+325 SQSDIALKGH

-347 LNFAPSAGQIDF
+347 KNFAPSAGTIDF

-373 AIYTGDRIQPF
+373 AIYTGDKIQPF

-396 ENRLDA
+396 DNRLEA
-402 VTKMKRILDEL
+402 VTKMDRILDEL
-413 VIEGVNTNAQFQ
+413 VIQGVNTNADFQ
-425 MALLNDPTVV
+425 KALLHDPTVA

-440 TRYLEKDFL
+440 TRYLEKEFL
-449 PRWQDSLP
+449 PRWQASLP